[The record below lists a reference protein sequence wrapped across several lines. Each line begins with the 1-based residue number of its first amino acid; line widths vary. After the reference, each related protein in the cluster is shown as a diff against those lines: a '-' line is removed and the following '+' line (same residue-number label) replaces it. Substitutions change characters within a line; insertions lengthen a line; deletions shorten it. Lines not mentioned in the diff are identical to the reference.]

1 MDRLPGETAQHHRR
15 PRPLV
20 SLREQV
26 TARLRDEPEE
36 ARAELPRRLKPAGGA
51 GTFKASVAR
60 RLAVAK
66 VFGGGASATAKGTG
80 ANIGEGQSGSDPAYF
95 VGARQRVMVKAFVG
109 RHGGMGGAKN
119 AGQAVGRHLR
129 YLAREGV
136 GHDGAE
142 PGFYGEGGPLE
153 RDGVHAA
160 CAGWE
165 DDRHHFRLIISPEH
179 GDRIEDMEGY
189 VRGVMARVAADLKEP
204 RLDWVAINHHDTAQP
219 HAHVLIRGRRANGR
233 DLVIPRRMIAHGIRA
248 HAEEQAQALLGDQ
261 SRSQAE
267 RGLLARA
274 TADRLTD
281 IDIKLASLAERAGG
295 IVPRAEI
302 DRRDVFGAV
311 TRSRLAHLEQLGLV
325 AETGPAGVRLAA
337 DLKAR
342 LTALQAAQDQIRSH
356 WAQSRAQAFR
366 HCDEL
371 TRATIHPLRPPVRD
385 TPTAGVTRASTAL
398 PAFDATTERLT
409 PLDVELKQRGQMDA
423 GRTLPRRLPD
433 AVEQNLEARAEWLV
447 STSKAVRQRAGVG
460 FKPDAWT
467 ALRNAEIRLAMEGDL
482 GVRGRGPLTYGKS
495 DGVVIGTVNTSLGR
509 HAIIDHGAGHAAMP
523 LQGGQDVVLGQVIGR
538 GLGAER

>member
-1 MDRLPGETAQHHRR
+1 MDRLPGETAQNHSR
-15 PRPLV
+15 PRPLA

-36 ARAELPRRLKPAGGA
+36 ARAALPRRLKPSGGA

-66 VFGGGASATAKGTG
+66 VFGGGGSGTAKGAG
-80 ANIGEGQSGSDPAYF
+80 AGVGAGQSGGGPAYF

-109 RHGGMGGAKN
+109 RHGGMGGARN

-142 PGFYGEGGPLE
+142 PGFYGEDGRLE

-179 GDRIEDMEGY
+179 GDRIEDMDGY
-189 VRGVMARVAADLKEP
+189 VRGVMARVAADLKEA

-233 DLVIPRRMIAHGIRA
+233 DLVISRRMIAHGIRG

-274 TADRLTD
+274 TADRWTD
-281 IDIKLASLAERAGG
+281 IDIRLASLAERADGV
-295 IVPRAEI
+295 VPRAEI

-311 TRSRLAHLEQLGLV
+311 TRSRLAHLDQLGLV
-325 AETGPAGVRLAA
+325 AEANAAGVRLVP

-342 LTALQAAQDQIRSH
+342 LNALQAAQDQIRSH
-356 WAQSRAQAFR
+356 WGQTRAQGFQRSTGLAR
-366 HCDEL
+366 VSVR
-371 TRATIHPLRPPVRD
+371 TSSPPVRD
-385 TPTAGVTRASTAL
+385 KAAAHGAAAPTAL
-398 PAFDATTERLT
+398 PTIDIAAERLT
-409 PLDVELKQRGQMDA
+409 PLDVELARRGQMAA
-423 GRTLPRRLPD
+423 GKTPPMRLAED
-433 AVEQNLEARAEWLV
+433 VEQALEARAQWLAR
-447 STSKAVRQRAGVG
+447 TGKAVRQGAGVG
-460 FKPDAWT
+460 FKPQGWA
-467 ALRNAEIRLAMEGDL
+467 ALRNAEIAHAMQHEL
-482 GVRGRGPLTYGKS
+482 GIKSQGTLTYGRS
-495 DGVVIGTVNTSLGR
+495 EGVVIGAVTTSLGR
-509 HAIIDHGAGHAAMP
+509 HAIIDRGTGHAAMP
-523 LQGGQDVVLGQVIGR
+523 LQAGQDAAIGHAIGR
-538 GLGAER
+538 RLGVER